1 MRASNTHGHIR
12 AGAEGMESA
21 SYFAGGAGMKLI
33 TNAMLKGACEDQRKL
48 FRKVFPDGAPITVA
62 AARKAQK
69 AGLDVLWLVN
79 ILPSPLDDE
88 YRAKC
93 KPLDAE
99 YWAKRKPLDAEYWA
113 KCKPLYDEYRAKCKP
128 LYDEYRAKYIKILV
142 KLLRKAAQA

>member
-1 MRASNTHGHIR
+1 
-12 AGAEGMESA
+12 
-21 SYFAGGAGMKLI
+21 MKLI

-79 ILPSPLDDE
+79 ILPSPLYAE
-88 YRAKC
+88 YLAKC

-99 YWAKRKPLDAEYWA
+99 YWAKRKPLDDEYWAKRKSLDDEYYAKCKPLDDEYWA
-113 KCKPLYDEYRAKCKP
+113 KCV
-128 LYDEYRAKYIKILV
+128 KILLT
-142 KLLRKAAQA
+142 LLKRMKEAKK